1 MAADRSILGGLAML
15 ALDDPDRRA
24 AESHADACPPC
35 RRALDEAARTLSLL
49 DAAVELA
56 PVDALSVHARA
67 HSAVLAEWDAAP
79 SRVTSAEAV
88 PSSPSLAIP
97 IAAAVAAAWAVF
109 MGSIRARAGEGA
121 MWSVAAAA
129 LASVGALYVVG
140 RDRLALGLAVAGSV
154 AFAFTVGHAGP
165 LDTGVGIACAL
176 HELGTAMAP
185 LFVAGALAATG
196 RASISPTG
204 FAAAAAAGAL
214 AGQGVLHL
222 ACPDAQAL
230 PHLMVFHVG
239 AVLVAAAALVFSLTH
254 DSMRS
259 GRITAW
265 LHPEA
270 HASGVALQAEQAKIA
285 IGSGGLTGL
294 GLGDG
299 MQKHGFLPEIQSD
312 FIFANIGEELGL
324 VATLFVLLA
333 FLTITICG
341 LFIAL
346 RARDQFGCLLAVGIT
361 SLISYQAIIN
371 IGVVTSLL
379 PNKGLALPFISA
391 GGSSLLAML
400 MGVGILLS
408 VARQAVPVKI
418 TPSDFVANDNPF
430 AAKAA

>member
-1 MAADRSILGGLAML
+1 MKVAVTILAF
-15 ALDDPDRRA
+15 
-24 AESHADACPPC
+24 C
-35 RRALDEAARTLSLL
+35 
-49 DAAVELA
+49 
-56 PVDALSVHARA
+56 
-67 HSAVLAEWDAAP
+67 
-79 SRVTSAEAV
+79 VTS
-88 PSSPSLAIP
+88 L
-97 IAAAVAAAWAVF
+97 
-109 MGSIRARAGEGA
+109 
-121 MWSVAAAA
+121 
-129 LASVGALYVVG
+129 
-140 RDRLALGLAVAGSV
+140 LALGLVMLYSSSMVMVDRHTHSQIGAHMLQMQLLWCFLGFIACITLASLDYEVLKKFALPVFIAAVSASALV
-154 AFAFTVGHAGP
+154 FVPH
-165 LDTGVGIACAL
+165 VGINLNGAHRWIRLPGATFQPSEMVKIAL
-176 HELGTAMAP
+176 IIMLAWYGDYSQRKMNTFKRGILFPGIIIASALGLIFIEPDRGTTI
-185 LFVAGALAATG
+185 LLAAVSGTMLM
-196 RASISPTG
+196 
-204 FAAAAAAGAL
+204 L
-214 AGQGVLHL
+214 AGVRWLHVI
-222 ACPDAQAL
+222 P
-230 PHLMVFHVG
+230 P
-239 AVLVAAAALVFSLTH
+239 VLVAAAALVFSLTH

-408 VARQAVPVKI
+408 VARQAVPAKI

>member
-1 MAADRSILGGLAML
+1 MKVAVTILAFCVTSLLMLGLVMLYSSSMVMVDKHTHSEIGAHMLQMQLLWCVLGFVACVTLASLDYELLKKFALPVFVGSLFLAALVFVPHLGINLNGAHRWIRLPGATFQPSEIVKIALIVML
-15 ALDDPDRRA
+15 AWYGDYSQRKMNTFKRGIL
-24 AESHADACPPC
+24 
-35 RRALDEAARTLSLL
+35 
-49 DAAVELA
+49 
-56 PVDALSVHARA
+56 
-67 HSAVLAEWDAAP
+67 
-79 SRVTSAEAV
+79 
-88 PSSPSLAIP
+88 IP
-97 IAAAVAAAWAVF
+97 GIVIAAA
-109 MGSIRARAGEGA
+109 
-121 MWSVAAAA
+121 
-129 LASVGALYVVG
+129 
-140 RDRLALGLAVAGSV
+140 LGLI
-154 AFAFTVGHAGP
+154 FIEP
-165 LDTGVGIACAL
+165 DR
-176 HELGTAMAP
+176 GTTI
-185 LFVAGALAATG
+185 LLAAVSGTMLM
-196 RASISPTG
+196 I
-204 FAAAAAAGAL
+204 AG
-214 AGQGVLHL
+214 VRWLHVI
-222 ACPDAQAL
+222 P
-230 PHLMVFHVG
+230 P
-239 AVLVAAAALVFSLTH
+239 VLVAAAALVFSLTH

-270 HASGVALQAEQAKIA
+270 HARGVALQAEQAKIA

-324 VATLFVLLA
+324 VATLLVVLA
-333 FLTITICG
+333 FLIITICG

-391 GGSSLLAML
+391 GGSSLLAMM

-408 VARQAVPVKI
+408 VARQAVPAKI
-418 TPSDFVANDNPF
+418 SASDFVTNDNPF

>member
-1 MAADRSILGGLAML
+1 MKVAVTTLAF
-15 ALDDPDRRA
+15 
-24 AESHADACPPC
+24 C
-35 RRALDEAARTLSLL
+35 
-49 DAAVELA
+49 
-56 PVDALSVHARA
+56 
-67 HSAVLAEWDAAP
+67 
-79 SRVTSAEAV
+79 VTS
-88 PSSPSLAIP
+88 L
-97 IAAAVAAAWAVF
+97 
-109 MGSIRARAGEGA
+109 
-121 MWSVAAAA
+121 
-129 LASVGALYVVG
+129 
-140 RDRLALGLAVAGSV
+140 LALGLVMLYSSSMVMVDKHTHSEIGAHMLQMQLLWCVLG
-154 AFAFTVGHAGP
+154 F
-165 LDTGVGIACAL
+165 IACVTLASLDYEILKKFAL
-176 HELGTAMAP
+176 PVFVGSLFSAALVFVPHLGIN
-185 LFVAGALAATG
+185 LNGAHRWIRLPGATFQPSEIVKIALIVMLAWYGDYSQRKMNTFKRGIIIPGIIIAAALGLIFIEPDRGTTILLAAVSGTMLMIAG
-196 RASISPTG
+196 VRWLHVIPPVLGAS
-204 FAAAAAAGAL
+204 
-214 AGQGVLHL
+214 
-222 ACPDAQAL
+222 
-230 PHLMVFHVG
+230 
-239 AVLVAAAALVFSLTH
+239 AALVFSLTH

-324 VATLFVLLA
+324 VATILVVLA
-333 FLTITICG
+333 FLIITICG

-391 GGSSLLAML
+391 GGSSMLAML

-408 VARQAVPVKI
+408 VARQAVPAKI
-418 TPSDFVANDNPF
+418 SASDFVTNDNPF

>member
-1 MAADRSILGGLAML
+1 MKVAVTTLAF
-15 ALDDPDRRA
+15 
-24 AESHADACPPC
+24 C
-35 RRALDEAARTLSLL
+35 
-49 DAAVELA
+49 
-56 PVDALSVHARA
+56 
-67 HSAVLAEWDAAP
+67 
-79 SRVTSAEAV
+79 VTS
-88 PSSPSLAIP
+88 L
-97 IAAAVAAAWAVF
+97 
-109 MGSIRARAGEGA
+109 
-121 MWSVAAAA
+121 
-129 LASVGALYVVG
+129 
-140 RDRLALGLAVAGSV
+140 LALGLVMLYSSSMVMVDKHTHSEIGAHMLQMQLLWCVLGFIACVTLASLDYELLKKFALPVFVGSLFLAALVFIPHVGINLNGAHRWIRLPGATFQPSEIVKIALIVMLAWYGDYSQRKMNTFKRGIIIPGIIIAVA
-154 AFAFTVGHAGP
+154 
-165 LDTGVGIACAL
+165 
-176 HELGTAMAP
+176 LGLIFIEPDRGTTI
-185 LFVAGALAATG
+185 LLAAVSGTMLM
-196 RASISPTG
+196 I
-204 FAAAAAAGAL
+204 AG
-214 AGQGVLHL
+214 VRWLHVI
-222 ACPDAQAL
+222 P
-230 PHLMVFHVG
+230 P
-239 AVLVAAAALVFSLTH
+239 VLVAAAALVFSLTH

-270 HASGVALQAEQAKIA
+270 HANGVALQAEQAKIA

-324 VATLFVLLA
+324 VATLLVVLA
-333 FLTITICG
+333 FLIITICG

-391 GGSSLLAML
+391 GGSSMLAML

-408 VARQAVPVKI
+408 VARQAVPAKI
-418 TPSDFVANDNPF
+418 SASDFVTNDNPF

>member
-1 MAADRSILGGLAML
+1 MKVAVTTLAF
-15 ALDDPDRRA
+15 
-24 AESHADACPPC
+24 C
-35 RRALDEAARTLSLL
+35 
-49 DAAVELA
+49 
-56 PVDALSVHARA
+56 
-67 HSAVLAEWDAAP
+67 
-79 SRVTSAEAV
+79 VTS
-88 PSSPSLAIP
+88 L
-97 IAAAVAAAWAVF
+97 
-109 MGSIRARAGEGA
+109 
-121 MWSVAAAA
+121 
-129 LASVGALYVVG
+129 
-140 RDRLALGLAVAGSV
+140 LALGLVMLYSSSMVMVDKHTHSEIGAHMLQMQLLWCVLG
-154 AFAFTVGHAGP
+154 F
-165 LDTGVGIACAL
+165 IACVTLASL
-176 HELGTAMAP
+176 DYELLKKFAP
-185 LFVAGALAATG
+185 PVFVSSLFLAALV
-196 RASISPTG
+196 
-204 FAAAAAAGAL
+204 F
-214 AGQGVLHL
+214 V
-222 ACPDAQAL
+222 
-230 PHLMVFHVG
+230 PHLGINLNGAHRWIRLPGATFQPSEIVKIALIVMLAWYGDYSQRKMNTFKRGIIIPGIIIASALGLIFIEPDRGTTILLAAVSGTMLMIAGVRWLHVIPP
-239 AVLVAAAALVFSLTH
+239 VLVAGAALVFSLTH

-324 VATLFVLLA
+324 VATLLVVLA
-333 FLTITICG
+333 FLIITICG

-391 GGSSLLAML
+391 GGSSMLAML

-408 VARQAVPVKI
+408 VARQAVPAKI
-418 TPSDFVANDNPF
+418 SASDFVTNDNPF

>member
-1 MAADRSILGGLAML
+1 MKVAVTILAF
-15 ALDDPDRRA
+15 
-24 AESHADACPPC
+24 C
-35 RRALDEAARTLSLL
+35 
-49 DAAVELA
+49 
-56 PVDALSVHARA
+56 
-67 HSAVLAEWDAAP
+67 
-79 SRVTSAEAV
+79 VTS
-88 PSSPSLAIP
+88 L
-97 IAAAVAAAWAVF
+97 
-109 MGSIRARAGEGA
+109 
-121 MWSVAAAA
+121 
-129 LASVGALYVVG
+129 
-140 RDRLALGLAVAGSV
+140 LALGLVMLYSSSMVMVDKHTHSEIGAHMLQMQLLWCFLG
-154 AFAFTVGHAGP
+154 F
-165 LDTGVGIACAL
+165 IACVTLASLDYEVLKKFAL
-176 HELGTAMAP
+176 P
-185 LFVAGALAATG
+185 VFVAAVSASALVFVPHIGINLNGAHRWIRLPGATFQPSEMVKIALIIMLAWYGDYSQRKMNTFKRGIIIPGIIIAAALGLIFIEPDRGTTILLAAVSGTMLM
-196 RASISPTG
+196 
-204 FAAAAAAGAL
+204 L
-214 AGQGVLHL
+214 AGVRWLHVI
-222 ACPDAQAL
+222 P
-230 PHLMVFHVG
+230 P
-239 AVLVAAAALVFSLTH
+239 VLVAAAALVYSLTH

-346 RARDQFGCLLAVGIT
+346 RARDQFGSLLAIGVT

-400 MGVGILLS
+400 MGIGILLS
-408 VARQAVPVKI
+408 VARQAVPAKI
-418 TPSDFVANDNPF
+418 IPSDFVANDNPF